1 MRWDAGSD
9 AFCIDR
15 LDRCLFPGTR
25 SCSLRWSSECDKG
38 GARHR
43 QVVANKSHF
52 ACKRSIVT
60 VVTQS
65 HEILRTHW
73 LGWPLM
79 TRALSSDLF
88 LILAVFTGFGM
99 VGSRVKLEFNRVY
112 ALRVAL
118 VFKSPG
124 ASNVGQAEITM
135 ASTYIRPG
143 CQSTARKC
151 PWCVCHRTSRKA
163 WVPSAAQQRSLGQRI
178 QNSFR
183 EVWAP
188 RHWGRQLLQ
197 SSEQCRQL

>member
-1 MRWDAGSD
+1 MILQWNNIQHENYMRWDAGSD

-79 TRALSSDLF
+79 TRAFQVIFSWFLRCSPGSAWLAQEWSLSS
-88 LILAVFTGFGM
+88 I
-99 VGSRVKLEFNRVY
+99 E
-112 ALRVAL
+112 
-118 VFKSPG
+118 
-124 ASNVGQAEITM
+124 
-135 ASTYIRPG
+135 STL
-143 CQSTARKC
+143 SAW
-151 PWCVCHRTSRKA
+151 PWCLKVPGPRT
-163 WVPSAAQQRSLGQRI
+163 
-178 QNSFR
+178 
-183 EVWAP
+183 
-188 RHWGRQLLQ
+188 WGRP
-197 SSEQCRQL
+197 R